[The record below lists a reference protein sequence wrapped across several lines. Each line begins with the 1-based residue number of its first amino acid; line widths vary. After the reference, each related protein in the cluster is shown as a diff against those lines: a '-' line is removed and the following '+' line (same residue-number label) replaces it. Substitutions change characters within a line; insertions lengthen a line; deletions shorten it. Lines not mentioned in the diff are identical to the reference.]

1 MLEVTTLDRPTR
13 AVGSRTEL
21 VVVLILGVQE
31 H

>member
-13 AVGSRTEL
+13 AVGPRTEL
-21 VVVLILGVQE
+21 VVVLIPGVQE